1 MFGKA
6 FFLAAA
12 EAAEPILEKNPTSA
26 FWDKVKE
33 LIATFG
39 GRILAAIAVLIVGS
53 FVVKLLT
60 KGIKK
65 AINKTKLDLA
75 VKKIL
80 VKFIKGLLYV
90 LLIIAV
96 VDILGVSMSSVIA
109 ILASCGLAVGLA
121 LQGALTNL
129 AGGLMILIFK
139 PFKLEDYVEGSGVQG
154 VVKDISIFYTTLLTL
169 DNKKVLVPNGD
180 LMNATITNYSA
191 EPIRRVDVDYK
202 ITNDANAEEVK
213 RVLLEACSN
222 TDLILPDPAPFFAHW
237 GRGSLALWIAALD
250 EEGYVLSRDHRL
262 YAPPRE
268 LRLQDPGLAVD
279 VAPPQLVDGE
289 QVYRV
294 TLSASAPAF
303 GIFLDLPGRPALF
316 GDGFFALEPD
326 ETLDV
331 EVTPLAPVRE
341 AAFRRAL
348 RVRSLW
354 DLVFG

>member
-12 EAAEPILEKNPTSA
+12 EAAEPILEKNPSSA

-39 GRILAAIAVLIVGS
+39 GRILAAIAVLIIGS
-53 FVVKLLT
+53 FVIKLLT

-80 VKFIKGLLYV
+80 VKFLKGLLYV
-90 LLIIAV
+90 LLVIAV

-139 PFKLEDYVEGSGVQG
+139 PFRLEDYVEGSGVQG
-154 VVKDISIFYTTLLTL
+154 IVKDISIFYTTLLTL

-202 ITNDANAEEVK
+202 ITNDADAEQVK
-213 RVLLEACSN
+213 KVLLEACAN
-222 TDLILPDPAPFFAHW
+222 TELILADPAPFTRMTAVDDDTYIFTV
-237 GRGSLALWIAALD
+237 RGWCKTADYWDAYFNTVESCSKALQDNGID
-250 EEGYVLSRDHRL
+250 DPEERIVV
-262 YAPPRE
+262 
-268 LRLQDPGLAVD
+268 RLQ
-279 VAPPQLVDGE
+279 
-289 QVYRV
+289 
-294 TLSASAPAF
+294 
-303 GIFLDLPGRPALF
+303 
-316 GDGFFALEPD
+316 
-326 ETLDV
+326 
-331 EVTPLAPVRE
+331 RE
-341 AAFRRAL
+341 DA
-348 RVRSLW
+348 
-354 DLVFG
+354 